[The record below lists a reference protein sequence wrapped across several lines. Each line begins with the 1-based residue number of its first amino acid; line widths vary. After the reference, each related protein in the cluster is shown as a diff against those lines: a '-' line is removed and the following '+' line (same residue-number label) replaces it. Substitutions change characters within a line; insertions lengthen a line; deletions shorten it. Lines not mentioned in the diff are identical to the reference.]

1 MSRNTTNQKN
11 KLNFLATTMTEVEK
25 EHFTHT

>member
-1 MSRNTTNQKN
+1 
-11 KLNFLATTMTEVEK
+11 MTEVEK